1 MKFTLLFYTD
11 GWESGP
17 TVELSHIPAPG
28 SIVWTGGR
36 RRDEEDS
43 MYYVDNVMY
52 PERGMDREDTVYL
65 YVRPYTGYTRY
76 APMTEADRIVER
88 LTAVG
93 EELARVG
100 EKLDALL
107 ADSGALRETAAA
119 LRDSVAALGGEPRRA
134 VASRRAGTSVGRC
147 HGGRAA
153 TAYRKAGRHRTR
165 PRADEGAVVTL
176 SAAGHRVSW
185 PEA

>member
-36 RRDEEDS
+36 RRDEGDS

-65 YVRPYTGYTRY
+65 YVRPYMGYTRY
-76 APMTEADRIVER
+76 APMTAG
-88 LTAVG
+88 G
-93 EELARVG
+93 EELARGG
-100 EKLDALL
+100 EKRDALL

-119 LRDSVAALGGEPRRA
+119 LRDSVAALGGE
-134 VASRRAGTSVGRC
+134 
-147 HGGRAA
+147 H
-153 TAYRKAGRHRTR
+153 TR
-165 PRADEGAVVTL
+165 SLEGLLRLGEQALQSADAMEDGQQLYIEKLDDIVLAL
-176 SAAGHRVSW
+176 
-185 PEA
+185 EQMKEQL

>member
-88 LTAVG
+88 LAAVG

-119 LRDSVAALGGEPRRA
+119 LRDSVAALGGEHTW
-134 VASRRAGTSVGRC
+134 GC
-147 HGGRAA
+147 
-153 TAYRKAGRHRTR
+153 
-165 PRADEGAVVTL
+165 
-176 SAAGHRVSW
+176 
-185 PEA
+185 

>member
-36 RRDEEDS
+36 RRDEGDS

-65 YVRPYTGYTRY
+65 YVRPYMGYTRY

-119 LRDSVAALGGEPRRA
+119 LRDSVAALGGEHTRSLEGLLRLGEQALQSADAMEDGSNCISKSWTTSYLPS
-134 VASRRAGTSVGRC
+134 SR
-147 HGGRAA
+147 
-153 TAYRKAGRHRTR
+153 
-165 PRADEGAVVTL
+165 
-176 SAAGHRVSW
+176 
-185 PEA
+185 

>member
-17 TVELSHIPAPG
+17 TVELAHVPAPG

-52 PERGMDREDTVYL
+52 PERGMEREDTVYL

-88 LTAVG
+88 LAAVG
-93 EELARVG
+93 EELERVGEKLERVG

-107 ADSGALRETAAA
+107 AESGALRETAAA
-119 LRDSVAALGGEPRRA
+119 VRDSVAALGREHTRNLEGLLRIGEQA
-134 VASRRAGTSVGRC
+134 LQS
-147 HGGRAA
+147 
-153 TAYRKAGRHRTR
+153 
-165 PRADEGAVVTL
+165 ADAMEDGQQLHIEKLDDIVLAL
-176 SAAGHRVSW
+176 
-185 PEA
+185 EQMKEQM

>member
-1 MKFTLLFYTD
+1 
-11 GWESGP
+11 
-17 TVELSHIPAPG
+17 
-28 SIVWTGGR
+28 
-36 RRDEEDS
+36 

-65 YVRPYTGYTRY
+65 YVRPYMGYTRY

-107 ADSGALRETAAA
+107 AYSGALRETAAA
-119 LRDSVAALGGEPRRA
+119 LRDSVAALGGE
-134 VASRRAGTSVGRC
+134 
-147 HGGRAA
+147 H
-153 TAYRKAGRHRTR
+153 TR
-165 PRADEGAVVTL
+165 SLEGLLRLGEQALQSADAMEDGQQLYIEKLDDIVLAL
-176 SAAGHRVSW
+176 
-185 PEA
+185 EQMKEQL

>member
-100 EKLDALL
+100 GEARCP
-107 ADSGALRETAAA
+107 ACGQRGA
-119 LRDSVAALGGEPRRA
+119 S
-134 VASRRAGTSVGRC
+134 
-147 HGGRAA
+147 
-153 TAYRKAGRHRTR
+153 
-165 PRADEGAVVTL
+165 
-176 SAAGHRVSW
+176 
-185 PEA
+185 

>member
-1 MKFTLLFYTD
+1 MKFTLQFYTD

-65 YVRPYTGYTRY
+65 YVRPYTGYTRLHRR
-76 APMTEADRIVER
+76 EACGRR
-88 LTAVG
+88 GGT
-93 EELARVG
+93 
-100 EKLDALL
+100 
-107 ADSGALRETAAA
+107 GAC
-119 LRDSVAALGGEPRRA
+119 GGEARCPACGQRG
-134 VASRRAGTSVGRC
+134 AS
-147 HGGRAA
+147 
-153 TAYRKAGRHRTR
+153 
-165 PRADEGAVVTL
+165 
-176 SAAGHRVSW
+176 
-185 PEA
+185 

>member
-76 APMTEADRIVER
+76 APMTEADR
-88 LTAVG
+88 TA
-93 EELARVG
+93 RP
-100 EKLDALL
+100 D
-107 ADSGALRETAAA
+107 
-119 LRDSVAALGGEPRRA
+119 
-134 VASRRAGTSVGRC
+134 
-147 HGGRAA
+147 
-153 TAYRKAGRHRTR
+153 AYRQRPSEPLLSCHAGRE
-165 PRADEGAVVTL
+165 PI
-176 SAAGHRVSW
+176 
-185 PEA
+185 PP

>member
-1 MKFTLLFYTD
+1 
-11 GWESGP
+11 
-17 TVELSHIPAPG
+17 
-28 SIVWTGGR
+28 
-36 RRDEEDS
+36 

-65 YVRPYTGYTRY
+65 YVRPYMGYTRY

-119 LRDSVAALGGEPRRA
+119 LRDSVAALGGE
-134 VASRRAGTSVGRC
+134 
-147 HGGRAA
+147 H
-153 TAYRKAGRHRTR
+153 TR
-165 PRADEGAVVTL
+165 SLGEQALQSADAMEDGQQLYIEKLDDIVLAL
-176 SAAGHRVSW
+176 
-185 PEA
+185 EQMKEQL

>member
-11 GWESGP
+11 GRESGP

-88 LTAVG
+88 LAAVG

-119 LRDSVAALGGEPRRA
+119 LRDSVAALGGE
-134 VASRRAGTSVGRC
+134 
-147 HGGRAA
+147 H
-153 TAYRKAGRHRTR
+153 TR
-165 PRADEGAVVTL
+165 SLEGLLRLGEQALQSADAMEDGQQLYIEKLDDIVLAL
-176 SAAGHRVSW
+176 
-185 PEA
+185 EQMKEQL

>member
-17 TVELSHIPAPG
+17 TVELSHIPSPG

-52 PERGMDREDTVYL
+52 PERGMEREDVVYL

-76 APMTEADRIVER
+76 APMTEATAWRKNSRISGR
-88 LTAVG
+88 CWA
-93 EELARVG
+93 ARMPVW
-100 EKLDALL
+100 
-107 ADSGALRETAAA
+107 RPCMH
-119 LRDSVAALGGEPRRA
+119 R
-134 VASRRAGTSVGRC
+134 SRRL
-147 HGGRAA
+147 
-153 TAYRKAGRHRTR
+153 RKR
-165 PRADEGAVVTL
+165 
-176 SAAGHRVSW
+176 
-185 PEA
+185 

>member
-36 RRDEEDS
+36 RRDEGDS

-65 YVRPYTGYTRY
+65 YVRPYMGYTRY

-100 EKLDALL
+100 RSSMPCLRTAGRFVKRPPHC
-107 ADSGALRETAAA
+107 GTALRHWA
-119 LRDSVAALGGEPRRA
+119 GNIPG
-134 VASRRAGTSVGRC
+134 ASKGCCVSESRHFSRPMPWRTGSNCISKSWTTSYLPSSR
-147 HGGRAA
+147 
-153 TAYRKAGRHRTR
+153 
-165 PRADEGAVVTL
+165 
-176 SAAGHRVSW
+176 
-185 PEA
+185 

>member
-36 RRDEEDS
+36 RRDEGDS

-65 YVRPYTGYTRY
+65 YVRPYMGYTRY

-119 LRDSVAALGGEPRRA
+119 GRGTYPEPRRA

-153 TAYRKAGRHRTR
+153 TVYRKAGRHRTC

>member
-1 MKFTLLFYTD
+1 
-11 GWESGP
+11 
-17 TVELSHIPAPG
+17 
-28 SIVWTGGR
+28 
-36 RRDEEDS
+36 

-65 YVRPYTGYTRY
+65 YVRPYMGYTRY

-119 LRDSVAALGGEPRRA
+119 LRDSVAALGGEQA
-134 VASRRAGTSVGRC
+134 LQS
-147 HGGRAA
+147 
-153 TAYRKAGRHRTR
+153 
-165 PRADEGAVVTL
+165 ADAMEDGQQLYIEKLDDIVLAL
-176 SAAGHRVSW
+176 
-185 PEA
+185 EQMKEQL

>member
-11 GWESGP
+11 GWESGQ

-88 LTAVG
+88 
-93 EELARVG
+93 
-100 EKLDALL
+100 
-107 ADSGALRETAAA
+107 
-119 LRDSVAALGGEPRRA
+119 
-134 VASRRAGTSVGRC
+134 
-147 HGGRAA
+147 
-153 TAYRKAGRHRTR
+153 
-165 PRADEGAVVTL
+165 PRAD
-176 SAAGHRVSW
+176 GHRRSCAATW
-185 PEA
+185 PEGHGGHMETYASGA

>member
-88 LTAVG
+88 LAAVG

-107 ADSGALRETAAA
+107 ADSGALRENGRRTAGQ
-119 LRDSVAALGGEPRRA
+119 RCGTGRGTYPEPRRA

-153 TAYRKAGRHRTR
+153 TVYRKAWTTSYLPSSR
-165 PRADEGAVVTL
+165 
-176 SAAGHRVSW
+176 
-185 PEA
+185 